1 MNIRESILIKLE
13 EDLPDLQSL
22 NGYELNYNTI
32 VKGYISVS
40 DCKNFPTV
48 CYDLSSVSSASAGE
62 TVQQNLNT
70 SRLIIW
76 IYVSEFKEKGKVM
89 NIREQAISDITKF
102 VMQDTSVTHCL
113 RLDEVLS
120 SEGAGITDWNIDI
133 EHSTDYAEGKA
144 VIQATINISYY
155 EFHTQQNNYQ
165 NV

>member
-76 IYVSEFKEKGKVM
+76 IYVSEFKEKGKAARVFLKTTFGDK
-89 NIREQAISDITKF
+89 IRITRGLHTSATDAANLRHLRHFNAVDIDGNTYHVYCRGVDAHFRIVSFTKI
-102 VMQDTSVTHCL
+102 VTTL
-113 RLDEVLS
+113 F
-120 SEGAGITDWNIDI
+120 
-133 EHSTDYAEGKA
+133 
-144 VIQATINISYY
+144 Q
-155 EFHTQQNNYQ
+155 
-165 NV
+165 